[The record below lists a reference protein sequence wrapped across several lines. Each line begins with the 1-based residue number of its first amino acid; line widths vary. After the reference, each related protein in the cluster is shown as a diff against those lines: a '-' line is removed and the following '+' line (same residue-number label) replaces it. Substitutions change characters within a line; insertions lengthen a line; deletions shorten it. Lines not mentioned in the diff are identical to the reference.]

1 MAVSH
6 RRWAQS
12 YARVELC
19 VNFVN
24 RLYLGEII
32 LSGAFQG
39 LRSSLKNRLISQEN
53 TLCNILAEGVFA
65 SSWATGTYNF

>member
-32 LSGAFQG
+32 LSDAFQG
-39 LRSSLKNRLISQEN
+39 LRSSLKNRLIRQEN
-53 TLCNILAEGVFA
+53 TSCNIFSEGMF
-65 SSWATGTYNF
+65 GNR

>member
-39 LRSSLKNRLISQEN
+39 LRSSLKNRLIRQEN
-53 TLCNILAEGVFA
+53 TLCNILTEGMF
-65 SSWATGTYNF
+65 WNLRATDTYNL

>member
-39 LRSSLKNRLISQEN
+39 LRSRLKNRLIRQEN
-53 TLCNILAEGVFA
+53 TLCNILAEGMFW
-65 SSWATGTYNF
+65 SLRATDTYNL

>member
-39 LRSSLKNRLISQEN
+39 LRSSLKNRLIRQQN
-53 TLCNILAEGVFA
+53 TSCNTFSGGMF
-65 SSWATGTYNF
+65 GNR

>member
-24 RLYLGEII
+24 RLNLGEII
-32 LSGAFQG
+32 LSSAFQG
-39 LRSSLKNRLISQEN
+39 LRSSLKNRLIRQKN
-53 TLCNILAEGVFA
+53 TLCNIFSEGMF
-65 SSWATGTYNF
+65 GNR

>member
-39 LRSSLKNRLISQEN
+39 LRSSLKNRLIRQEN
-53 TLCNILAEGVFA
+53 TLCNIFDEGMF
-65 SSWATGTYNF
+65 GNR

>member
-32 LSGAFQG
+32 LSGSFQG
-39 LRSSLKNRLISQEN
+39 PRSSLKNRLIRQEN
-53 TLCNILAEGVFA
+53 TLCNIFDEGIF
-65 SSWATGTYNF
+65 GNR